1 MINFYGHT
9 SSIES
14 KNAFFSL
21 LHLLILVVLD
31 KKQLPIFNAFFA
43 LAAIAFLDAIDFI
56 IVLVVYSFMMSEIRT
71 LFFFFFDHELNCEP
85 MDFLSVHGVDLHA
98 SLPRIVKYICMMVF
112 CSL

>member
-98 SLPRIVKYICMMVF
+98 SLPRIVKYI
-112 CSL
+112 